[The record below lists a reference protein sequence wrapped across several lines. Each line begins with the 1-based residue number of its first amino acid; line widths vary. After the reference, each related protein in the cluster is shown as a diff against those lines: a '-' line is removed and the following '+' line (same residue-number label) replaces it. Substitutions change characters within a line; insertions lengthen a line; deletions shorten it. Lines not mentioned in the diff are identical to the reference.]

1 MTKRE
6 ALPTSLRAFWLK
18 QLKDGICCSFMA
30 MLLTGCASSPHCSS
44 YEVPVVLDSLYFGA
58 SKPEG
63 VVTAEEWAAFVED
76 TVVPDFPD
84 GLTFWTAAGRWRN
97 AAGVVEPES
106 SYLLQL
112 AHNGNEEKDRAVE
125 RIAQRYKRRFQQEA
139 VMRIRSQACQSF

>member
-1 MTKRE
+1 M
-6 ALPTSLRAFWLK
+6 
-18 QLKDGICCSFMA
+18 
-30 MLLTGCASSPHCSS
+30 
-44 YEVPVVLDSLYFGA
+44 VLDSLYFGA